1 MKILNTT
8 YARSAFTLIE
18 VVITTAIVGVIFA
31 GFYAGIGSG
40 FAMISLSRENIR
52 ANQILLDK
60 METVRLY
67 SWNQICS
74 NGYLPSEFTSPFYPP
89 VAGQTNGS
97 SGVTYYGTLTVTNA
111 PLSVNYSTNLKLVTV
126 TVTWTNANI
135 ERTRSMETMV
145 SEFGMQTYVY

>member
-1 MKILNTT
+1 MKIVSST
-8 YARSAFTLIE
+8 YSRSAFTLIE
-18 VVITTAIVGVIFA
+18 VAMTTAIVGVIFA

-52 ANQILLDK
+52 ANQILLEK

-67 SWNQICS
+67 SWEQISS
-74 NGYLPSEFTSPFYPP
+74 NGYVPSAFTSPFYPP
-89 VAGQTNGS
+89 VPGQTNVS
-97 SGVTYYGTLTVTNA
+97 TGVTYYGTLTITDP
-111 PLSVNYSTNLKLVTV
+111 PLSVNYSNNLKLVSV
-126 TVTWTNANI
+126 SVTWTNANI